1 MAICVFVHLILK
13 VSPCQPVDACEEKLA
28 AETASTAIN
37 AQSIVQACL
46 LCWVFS
52 PDVLANLL
60 LVIRFLHFYGAAVC
74 STL

>member
-37 AQSIVQACL
+37 AVYSTGLPAVL
-46 LCWVFS
+46 GFFS
-52 PDVLANLL
+52 
-60 LVIRFLHFYGAAVC
+60 
-74 STL
+74 